1 MKRIAPRLRCG
12 LGNRLF
18 QTMAA
23 IGEAER
29 ASETKDNSQATPVFF
44 LPRMGSEHGNF
55 DLLLL
60 LFPNIKIVETASEWL
75 EIKEEDIS
83 QTRQTPHTR
92 QTQHTQDSL
101 TVISGF
107 FQDVRYFPKQST
119 FFPKLPSNVSQ
130 QDAWAIHF
138 RFGDYT
144 FLKHYHVNLAR
155 YYFYT
160 ITNKIPKHS
169 TLILFS
175 DSPDRL
181 KPIQKELENLEYK
194 VEIFNNPD
202 TLETMKA
209 FASCVKGSVC
219 SNSTFSW
226 WCAWFAW
233 KAQEASDHNHYK
245 AHYKAHFPDQWI
257 VGQPSPHIF
266 EHPFTQTIKLD
277 EISASPELLSF
288 SHS

>member
-1 MKRIAPRLRCG
+1 
-12 LGNRLF
+12 
-18 QTMAA
+18 MAA

-29 ASETKDNSQATPVFF
+29 ASDTKDNSQATPVFF

-83 QTRQTPHTR
+83 QTRDARHTRHTPHTP
-92 QTQHTQDSL
+92 HTQDSL
-101 TVISGF
+101 TVLSGF
-107 FQDVRYFPKQST
+107 FQDVRYFPKQPT

-233 KAQEASDHNHYK
+233 NAQEANDQTQTQTQTQTQSHYK
-245 AHYKAHFPDQWI
+245 AHYNAHYKAHFPDQWI
-257 VGQPSPHIF
+257 VGQPSPRIF